1 MADCV
6 MFGRCVG
13 VRSYT
18 KKDGTVSTVLSLSDS
33 HGQVVQFF
41 GSGKWPEY
49 PFGSTLK
56 VAFDIGLF
64 NGKPSSLRF
73 QEFEEVKSK

>member
-1 MADCV
+1 M
-6 MFGRCVG
+6 
-13 VRSYT
+13 RSYT

-49 PFGSTLK
+49 PFGSALK

-64 NGKPSSLRF
+64 NGKPSTLRF
-73 QEFEEVKSK
+73 EGFEEVKSK